1 MGLPS
6 TGSLEFGAPRGG
18 AVPWGPFLVVREA
31 QGCWRQ
37 EGISRLEIPRGAQN
51 VWQADG
57 QAMGGDGP

>member
-6 TGSLEFGAPRGG
+6 TGSLEFGAPRGW

-37 EGISRLEIPRGAQN
+37 EGISRLDIPRGAQN
-51 VWQADG
+51 VWQADE
-57 QAMGGDGP
+57 